1 MREKYASKLSG
12 YGSAIYGARWN
23 PVGIELIYTAENRSL
38 AMAEVA
44 VHFTLATLPSDF
56 MMVTIHIPDD
66 IKMKKMR
73 ESDLPKNWRE
83 FPHPASTQELGRDF
97 VNANKYCILII
108 PSVVTQ
114 GDHNI
119 LINPGHSDFSKIS
132 IERMIKFPFDNRIF
146 R

>member
-56 MMVTIHIPDD
+56 MMVTIRIPDD